1 MKNLQLFLFAI
12 IASANTYAQKL
23 PKVQQASLL
32 APANIK
38 IDGKATEW
46 GGKFQAYNPGSRV
59 FYTLSN
65 DGENLYLIAC
75 MEEKNGN
82 FKAMGAGITFT
93 VQPSKGAS
101 VDKKSAVITY
111 PTKGKV
117 DERDKINDHIHLVYN
132 LKDDKRK
139 RDSAQNIT
147 NKMMATAF
155 KHIDVS
161 GLNGISETSIPV
173 YNLQGISVAAK
184 INDEAQYVYEL
195 AIPLKYLRNFID
207 NTGKLNYSLKV
218 NSPADNMP
226 AGNGRLMMTNTAAM
240 SPDMAYQLYS
250 TDFSG
255 EYTLAK

>member
-1 MKNLQLFLFAI
+1 MKKLPILLLTAVAFL
-12 IASANTYAQKL
+12 NTYAQKL
-23 PKVQQASLL
+23 PKVQQASLH

-46 GGKFQAYNPGSRV
+46 DGKFQAYNPGSRV

-65 DGENLYLIAC
+65 DSENLYLIAC

-82 FKAMGAGITFT
+82 FKAIGAGITLT
-93 VQPSKGAS
+93 IQPVKGAS
-101 VDKKSAVITY
+101 GDKKPSAVTF

-117 DERDKINDHIHLVYN
+117 DERDKLDDLVHLIYS
-132 LKDDKRK
+132 LKDNQKK
-139 RDSAQNIT
+139 RDSVQNIT

-173 YNLQGISVAAK
+173 YNLQEISVAAK
-184 INDEAQYVYEL
+184 INDEAQYIYEL
-195 AIPLKYLRNFID
+195 AIPLRYLRNFID
-207 NTGKLNYSLKV
+207 NTGRLNYNLKV
-218 NSPADNMP
+218 NSPADNIP

>member
-1 MKNLQLFLFAI
+1 MKKLQLLL
-12 IASANTYAQKL
+12 IAALTFTNVLAQKL
-23 PKVQQASLL
+23 PRIQQASLH
-32 APANIK
+32 APTNIK

-46 GGKFQAYNPGSRV
+46 EGKFQAYNPGSRV

-65 DGENLYLIAC
+65 DRENLYLIAC

-82 FKAMGAGITFT
+82 FKAIVAGITLT
-93 VQPSKGAS
+93 IQLPKGAS
-101 VDKKSAVITY
+101 GDKKSSVITY

-117 DERDKINDHIHLVYN
+117 DERDKINDHMHLVYN

-139 RDSAQNIT
+139 RDSVQNIT

-155 KHIDVS
+155 KLIDVS
-161 GLNGISETSIPV
+161 GLNDISETSIPV
-173 YNLQGISVAAK
+173 YNLQGIRVAAK
-184 INDEAQYVYEL
+184 ISDEAQYVYEL
-195 AIPLKYLRNFID
+195 AIPLKYLRNYIES
-207 NTGKLNYSLKV
+207 TGKFNYSLKV
-218 NSPADNMP
+218 NSPADNVP

-240 SPDMAYQLYS
+240 GPDMAYQLYS